1 MLNSLGITKGVKEAV
16 NSAMDFETAFTD
28 VTKTVEALGETEE
41 GLAQYYKD
49 LKSIYPRYC
58 PC

>member
-16 NSAMDFETAFTD
+16 NSAMDFETAFTG

-41 GLAQYYKD
+41 GLA
-49 LKSIYPRYC
+49 
-58 PC
+58 